1 MTATSGRS
9 LSIAAA
15 VFLGSLAIYPRIPA
29 PNCGFDCNIVL
40 ERPLVAFTLPM
51 AAALTVILLDILWK
65 RDPIRD
71 RGAETEATYAAI
83 TFRVVLFVL
92 GVHAA
97 MLVGL
102 ASELQTDVVIVV
114 ARALPLMFGFAL
126 VSIGNLLPRLRPN
139 GVIGIRTP
147 RTLADRSTWAR
158 THRAAGYATVAMGIS
173 VLASALLP
181 GVPVRAFSI
190 VAAEA
195 AAITLVWCLWQS
207 RHA

>member
-1 MTATSGRS
+1 VATSARS

-15 VFLGSLAIYPRIPA
+15 VFLASLAVYPRIPT
-29 PNCGFDCNIVL
+29 PYCGFDCNTPL
-40 ERPLVAFTLPM
+40 GRPLVAFMLPI
-51 AAALTVILLDILWK
+51 AAAFTVILLDVLWK
-65 RDPIRD
+65 CDPIRD
-71 RGAETEATYAAI
+71 RDAETEATYAAI
-83 TFRVVLFVL
+83 IFRVVLFVL

-102 ASELQTDVVIVV
+102 VSELQTDVVIVV
-114 ARALPLMFGFAL
+114 ARTLPLMFGLAL

-158 THRAAGYATVAMGIS
+158 THRAAGYTTVAMGIS
-173 VLASALLP
+173 ILASTLLP
-181 GVPVRAFSI
+181 GVAVRAVTI

>member
-1 MTATSGRS
+1 MTASSART

-15 VFLGSLAIYPRIPA
+15 VFLASLAAYPRIPT
-29 PNCGFDCNIVL
+29 PYCGSECNTPL
-40 ERPLVAFTLPM
+40 GRPLVAFTLPI
-51 AAALTVILLDILWK
+51 AAALTVILLDILWQ

-71 RGAETEATYAAI
+71 RDAETEATYAAI

-102 ASELQTDVVIVV
+102 ASELQSDVVAIV
-114 ARALPLMFGFAL
+114 ARALPLMFGLAL

-147 RTLADRSTWAR
+147 RTRADRTTWAR

-173 VLASALLP
+173 ILASALLP
-181 GVPVRAFSI
+181 GVPVRAVSI
-190 VAAEA
+190 VAAQA
-195 AAITLVWCLWQS
+195 AAITLIWCVWQS